1 MKINFLKNPILKLKY
16 LSHIDFFFTRQSFM
30 AKAIISKKF
39 KEGLIDKVIFNS
51 VSIKKKKK
59 TSNGIV
65 IVFQNTFWE
74 RNRFKTIVRYTV

>member
-1 MKINFLKNPILKLKY
+1 
-16 LSHIDFFFTRQSFM
+16 M

>member
-1 MKINFLKNPILKLKY
+1 
-16 LSHIDFFFTRQSFM
+16 M

-59 TSNGIV
+59 NIEWNRDRFSKYILGKKQI
-65 IVFQNTFWE
+65 QN
-74 RNRFKTIVRYTV
+74 YC